1 MREKPHQ
8 TQGPASLG
16 KLFGAQ
22 WPERSCHTFALFHNQ
37 TKSTKPHRLLWISV
51 ENRHHI
57 WACCSNPLTRKS
69 IILPFVSGETKDEMI
84 LQQSQAVIKKK
95 KRKTALLLDCYDSAD
110 LRVFELLKGL
120 WQKEML
126 CIAPDKPRLENYCT
140 DA

>member
-1 MREKPHQ
+1 MGLLLQSVNQEIYNIAICEWGNKGRNDSAAEP
-8 TQGPASLG
+8 
-16 KLFGAQ
+16 
-22 WPERSCHTFALFHNQ
+22 SCDQ
-37 TKSTKPHRLLWISV
+37 
-51 ENRHHI
+51 
-57 WACCSNPLTRKS
+57 
-69 IILPFVSGETKDEMI
+69 
-84 LQQSQAVIKKK
+84 KKK